1 MELNNSLQAFLS
13 LVRAG
18 LWEQEVKLS
27 QFNQIDFNQV
37 YRLAEEQS
45 VVGIVAAG
53 IEHVIDVKVPQKTA
67 LTFVGAALQ
76 IEQRN
81 LSMND
86 FIACLIEKLQNDEIH
101 ALLVKGQGIAQ
112 CYERPLWRAAGD
124 VDLFLDYSSYYKA
137 IALLKPMA
145 ASSIQER
152 KYSKEQGFVIDNYLV
167 ELHGTLRSGL
177 LTKLDKEI
185 DAVQDEVFTNSNV
198 RRWYNGDTD
207 ILLPGI
213 DCDLFLLF
221 THFVRHFYHN
231 ELLIRQ
237 ICDWCRFIWTYQNDI
252 NVDLL
257 EKRLKKANLVNE
269 WKSFAAFA
277 IDYLGMKQN
286 VIPLYDSSEKWHK
299 KANMIMDFNMK
310 RTLVKKVG
318 LCSALFMIFPNN
330 TIRFLPAILFNVNG
344 LKIKERL
351 LYMSKVRNMLGKCK
365 IVSSVVK
372 K

>member
-1 MELNNSLQAFLS
+1 MKLDNNQQAFFA

-18 LWEQEVKLS
+18 LWEQDALLS
-27 QFNQIDFNQV
+27 QFGQIDFNKV
-37 YRLAEEQS
+37 YKLAEEQA
-45 VVGIVAAG
+45 VVGLVAAG
-53 IEHVIDVKVPQKTA
+53 IEHVTDVKLSQEMA

-81 LSMND
+81 LFMND
-86 FIACLIEKLQNDEIH
+86 FIARLLEKLRKDEIN

-124 VDLFLDYSSYYKA
+124 VDLFLDYSNYYKA

-152 KYSKEQGFVIDNYLV
+152 QYSKEQAFVIDNYLV

-198 RRWYNGDTD
+198 RTWHNGDTD

-237 ICDWCRFIWTYQNDI
+237 ICDWCRFIWKYQNEI

-257 EKRLKKANLVNE
+257 EKRLKKAHLVNE

-277 IDYLGMKQN
+277 IDYLGMDQT
-286 VIPLYDSSEKWHK
+286 VMPLYDSSEIWHK
-299 KANMIMDFNMK
+299 KANMIMGFSM
-310 RTLVKKVG
+310 RGTPFSKVG
-318 LCSALFMIFPNN
+318 SYLALFKIFPNN
-330 TIRFLPAILFNVNG
+330 TIYYLPALLFNVNG
-344 LKIKERL
+344 MKIKERL
-351 LYMSKVRNMLGKCK
+351 FKTTNLRK
-365 IVSSVVK
+365 
-372 K
+372 